1 MAGEK
6 TFYPLLSVKMYL
18 EQMHIKHVN
27 TRIAVFRNESDEGD
41 DPEKKKF
48 QNQLS
53 GKSYIFNSCY

>member
-1 MAGEK
+1 MAGKKK

-18 EQMHIKHVN
+18 DQVHIKLVN

-53 GKSYIFNSCY
+53 G